1 MLVKYISPDIL
12 LLYQS
17 ILNKLRTENVNIK
30 MPTA

>member
-12 LLYQS
+12 LLYKS

>member
-1 MLVKYISPDIL
+1 MLVKYINPDIL